1 MITRHN
7 HMKKYVLLLPLF
19 LFGTTL
25 LDAAEDKPHAVLVV
39 GTLHYSPELTMP
51 IFAKE
56 LERFGFRTTVVMGEG
71 NPEKKT
77 ENVLPGIE
85 ILKDADLV
93 IFFMRFLKLPELC
106 KVSSADSQ
114 TDHLRFLHLN
124 LDGLSTL
131 ARLQGP
137 DQLQ

>member
-1 MITRHN
+1 
-7 HMKKYVLLLPLF
+7 MKKHLF
-19 LFGTTL
+19 LFTL
-25 LDAAEDKPHAVLVV
+25 FICAAGFIDAAEDKPHAVLVV

-51 IFAKE
+51 KFAKE

-85 ILKDADLV
+85 VLKDADLV